1 MKELSN
7 YEEVEGIDA
16 NTYAGKAAKAVKT
29 KARGILGDDLLIF
42 KLVDFVS
49 FMLLNNKFANK
60 GIFITDDNKEEC
72 YIKVIESGDESL
84 ITDLEKYIALKD
96 DIKEIENSKSEYL
109 SIIKKLQLLADQNSS
124 EAVNKIVEDYLRR

>member
-1 MKELSN
+1 MKEMSN

-16 NTYAGKAAKAVKT
+16 STYAGKAAKAVKT

-72 YIKVIESGDESL
+72 YIKVIESGNESL